1 MKILVLNA
9 GSSSQKSEL
18 YEIGDQIRDASGA
31 EQVGRAAGGQASS
44 LTACPPLWS
53 AQIDWRQAGQAD
65 ITVKFRTGEGRQE
78 SWPSRSHAEDVRQLL
93 QSLLMQ
99 PDGSWM
105 AIDAV
110 GHRVVHGGRA
120 YQTRTRVTAEVKAAI
135 AELADLAPAHNPANL
150 EGITV
155 IESLLGPD
163 IPQFAVFDTA
173 FHSHLSE
180 AAAIYP
186 GPYAWVDQDIRRYGF
201 HGISHQYC
209 AHRTAEILGRD
220 LRDLRLVICH
230 LGNGCSLSAV
240 RDGQSVDTTMGF
252 TPLDGLMM
260 GTRSGSV
267 DPGILLYLLR
277 HGRCT
282 AEELD
287 QVLNKESGLKGIS
300 GVSGD
305 VREVL
310 AAIAAG
316 NARAQLALDMYVHRL
331 RSQIGAMLASLGGM
345 DALVFTAGVGEN
357 SPLVRA
363 AACEAFAFLGL
374 QVDPVLN
381 QDHPVDREI
390 SMVGSAVRV
399 VVVHTQED
407 WAIAR
412 ECWQA
417 LREASEK
424 G

>member
-9 GSSSQKSEL
+9 GSSSQKSAL
-18 YEIGDQIRDASGA
+18 YEIGDEMGDQGEA
-31 EQVGRAAGGQASS
+31 EQAGQAAAGQVS
-44 LTACPPLWS
+44 LLKACPPLWS
-53 AQIDWRQAGQAD
+53 AQIDWRHAEQAD
-65 ITVKFRTGEGRQE
+65 ITVKFREGEGRQE
-78 SWPSRSHAEDVRQLL
+78 SWPSSSHAEDVRQLL
-93 QSLLMQ
+93 RSLLEQ
-99 PDGSWM
+99 PDGSLM
-105 AIDAV
+105 VVDGV
-110 GHRVVHGGRA
+110 GHRVVHGGRK
-120 YQTRTRVTAEVKAAI
+120 YQARTRVTAEVKAAI
-135 AELADLAPAHNPANL
+135 AELGDLAPAHNPANL

-155 IESLLGPD
+155 IESLLGED
-163 IPQFAVFDTA
+163 VPQFAVFDTA
-173 FHSHLSE
+173 FHSHLPE

-209 AHRTAEILGRD
+209 AQRTAEILGRD
-220 LRDLRLVICH
+220 LQDLRLVICH

-260 GTRSGSV
+260 GTRSGAV

-277 HGRCT
+277 NEQCT
-282 AEELD
+282 VEELD
-287 QVLNKESGLKGIS
+287 QALNKESGLKGIS

-305 VREVL
+305 LREVV
-310 AAIAAG
+310 AAIAEG
-316 NARAQLALDMYVHRL
+316 NVRAQLALDMYVHRL

-357 SPLVRA
+357 SPLIRA

-374 QVDPVLN
+374 RLDPVLN

-390 SMVGSAVRV
+390 SMAESAVQV

-412 ECWQA
+412 ECWRSLQ
-417 LREASEK
+417 EASEK
-424 G
+424 R